1 MARLQTLFQQYLNNN
16 LTEDEFT
23 EFWQLLQSE
32 AEFDNLAPDLQ
43 KLWEEEISFSLQ
55 DEEWEAKMKIL
66 HSQNQS
72 FPKSRFI
79 PWKRY
84 AIAASVVFTIGI
96 ISYFL
101 LFNKDKNPEVVV
113 ISKTLSH
120 DIIAPSAT
128 KAMITLADGTQVALD
143 NVTSGTLTKQ
153 ANVNVIKTED
163 GKIIYTGSASEMIY
177 NTLTN
182 PRGSKVIDITLA
194 DGSHVWLNAGSSV
207 TYPVAFVGNERKVTI
222 TGEAYFEVSR
232 HPTKKFFVQANG
244 STTEVLGT
252 HFNVNSYSNEA
263 DVKVTLLEGAV
274 KVTKQNVSGVLKP
287 GQQAQITDKINVVS
301 DVDIE
306 TVIAWKNGLTKF
318 KSADIKSIMRQVE
331 RWYNVDVVFEG
342 NMPDR
347 TFTGGVSRDAKLSEL
362 LRILEVSNIHFRLN
376 GQKLVVMP

>member
-163 GKIIYTGSASEMIY
+163 GKIIYNGSASEMIY

>member
-72 FPKSRFI
+72 FPKRRFI

-84 AIAASVVFTIGI
+84 AIAASAVFAIGI
-96 ISYFL
+96 ISYFF
-101 LFNKDKNPEVVV
+101 LFNKDKNPEVVT